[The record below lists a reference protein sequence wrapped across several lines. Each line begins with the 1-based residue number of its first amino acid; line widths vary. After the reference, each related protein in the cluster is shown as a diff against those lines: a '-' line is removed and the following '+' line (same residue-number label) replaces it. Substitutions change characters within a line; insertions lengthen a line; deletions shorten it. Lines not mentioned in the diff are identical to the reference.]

1 MATTRFAVESEQ
13 DKAVA
18 ELAYAKAA
26 CDVKLALG
34 GCSKRQC
41 SSCGKLKAV
50 NSCLAQM
57 DDYSRVAVSNRYE
70 TEYHRLYAA
79 AFKDKNSDVIRKMK
93 KKQRLR
99 CAIKAWCILVGF
111 MLFMVLVVGPLL

>member
-1 MATTRFAVESEQ
+1 MATTRLAVESEQ

-34 GCSKRQC
+34 GCSKMKC
-41 SSCGKLKAV
+41 VGCGKLKAV

-70 TEYHRLYAA
+70 KEYHRLYEA
-79 AFKDKNSDVIRKMK
+79 AFKDKNSDLIRKMK
-93 KKQRLR
+93 KKARLR

-111 MLFMVLVVGPLL
+111 MLFLVLVVNPLL